1 MADEDPWGAG
11 DEEETPAVATSK
23 AASKA
28 GSKAG
33 SKSGSKTGSKAATP
47 KGTGTPGK
55 NTPSRAAT
63 PTSNAGDAP
72 GDGEPL
78 PEAEVPPQDDP
89 NRPRPLKLYKHWVRP
104 KFLQYKYMYDYRTNY
119 YNDVIDYLD
128 KRGRGVN
135 REVPRAQTW
144 AERVLRTHTNPSALD
159 YYKCQKKEDKHLIQ
173 TIAATIRT
181 HNYHTKAYI
190 NRKYSSIM

>member
-11 DEEETPAVATSK
+11 DEEEIPAATTAAPTSK
-23 AASKA
+23 PASKA
-28 GSKAG
+28 
-33 SKSGSKTGSKAATP
+33 GSKTGSKAGTP
-47 KGTGTPGK
+47 KGTGPAGK

-63 PTSNAGDAP
+63 PTSSAGDAP
-72 GDGEPL
+72 ADGEPL
-78 PEAEVPPQDDP
+78 PEAEVPPQEDP
-89 NRPRPLKLYKHWVRP
+89 NRPRPLQLYKHWVRP
-104 KFLQYKYMYDYRTNY
+104 KFLQYRYMYDYRTNY
-119 YNDVIDYLD
+119 YDDVIDYLD

-159 YYKCQKKEDKHLIQ
+159 YYKGQKKEDRHLIQ

-181 HNYHTKAYI
+181 HNYHTKAYE
-190 NRKYSSIM
+190 NRKFLKLMS